1 MAHTQFDTRS
11 SELPGE
17 FQQWL
22 LEIAS
27 NNDDSIERLKRNLAN
42 AIQSELTPRQ
52 REMLLM
58 LYSKGY
64 SQIEIAKELEVNRS
78 TVSRTLDRA
87 HKRLYRALRYAF

>member
-17 FQQWL
+17 FQRWL
-22 LEIAS
+22 
-27 NNDDSIERLKRNLAN
+27 LAN
-42 AIQSELTPRQ
+42 ASSNADSIDRLRRNLSEAIQTELTTRQ

-58 LYSKGY
+58 LYSGNY
-64 SQIEIAKELEVNRS
+64 SQIEIARALGVNAS

>member
-27 NNDDSIERLKRNLAN
+27 SNDDSIERLKRNLAS

-64 SQIEIAKELEVNRS
+64 SQIEIAKELEVNQS